1 MGAMRAPMTRDATTR
16 DTTSAQEFAGR
27 VKAHAG
33 KPAQPPQKRFYKAVG
48 VTDEAAA
55 SASRSTGA
63 AVRTPARAPLIVPDR
78 GLAEAI
84 AGEWEAQGPHIVP
97 ASMVLTKLANTAID
111 RVAGR
116 EPAVAADIVAFA
128 GCDLLC
134 YRADSPERLAAR
146 QAGAWDP
153 VLTWAARRLGCHF
166 VCVTG
171 VVHHPQPEAALEALA
186 RELNGQGP
194 FRLAALH
201 TITTLTGS
209 AILSLALHDGAT
221 APDDAW
227 DAAHVDE
234 DWQIE
239 QWGADDEAQARRAA
253 RRAEFDCAV
262 RLLELV

>member
-1 MGAMRAPMTRDATTR
+1 MTR
-16 DTTSAQEFAGR
+16 DTTSAQDFAGR

-48 VTDEAAA
+48 VTDEGGGFGIALDG
-55 SASRSTGA
+55 R
-63 AVRTPARAPLIVPDR
+63 AVRTPAKAPLLVPSR
-78 GLAEAI
+78 ALAEAI
-84 AGEWEAQGPHIVP
+84 AGEWEAQGEHIVP

-111 RVAGR
+111 RIAGR
-116 EPAVAADIVAFA
+116 EQAVVADIVAFA

-134 YRADSPERLAAR
+134 YRADAPERLAAR

-153 VLTWAARRLGCHF
+153 VLIWAARRLGSRF

-171 VVHHPQPEAALEALA
+171 VVHHPQPKPALEALA
-186 RELNGQGP
+186 RELEPHSP

-209 AILSLALHDGAT
+209 AILALAIVDGAIP
-221 APDDAW
+221 AGEAW
-227 DAAHVDE
+227 NAAHVDE

-239 QWGADDEAQARRAA
+239 QWGPDDEAESRRAA

>member
-1 MGAMRAPMTRDATTR
+1 MRAPMNKDAP
-16 DTTSAQEFAGR
+16 DFEAQDFAGR

-33 KPAQPPQKRFYKAVG
+33 KPAQPAQKRFYKTVG
-48 VTDEAAA
+48 VTDEGGGFGIALDG
-55 SASRSTGA
+55 RN
-63 AVRTPARAPLIVPDR
+63 VRTPARAPLIVPRR

-84 AGEWEAQGPHIVP
+84 AGEWEAQGVHIVP

-116 EPAVAADIVAFA
+116 EQAVAADIVSYG

-134 YRADSPERLAAR
+134 YRADSPKRLEAR

-153 VLTWAARRLGCHF
+153 LLTWAARRLGSHF

-171 VVHHPQPEAALEALA
+171 VVHHPQPEAALQALA
-186 RELNGQGP
+186 RELEPQGA

-209 AILSLALHDGAT
+209 AILALALAAGAVS
-221 APDDAW
+221 PDEAW
-227 DAAHVDE
+227 AAAHVDE

-239 QWGADDEAQARRAA
+239 QWGPDEEAQARRAA

>member
-1 MGAMRAPMTRDATTR
+1 MTR
-16 DTTSAQEFAGR
+16 DTTSAQEFAGL

-48 VTDEAAA
+48 VTDEGGGFGIALDG
-55 SASRSTGA
+55 RV
-63 AVRTPARAPLIVPDR
+63 VRTPARTPLVVPSR
-78 GLAEAI
+78 ALAEAI
-84 AGEWEAQGPHIVP
+84 AGEWEAQRPHIVP

-116 EPAVAADIVAFA
+116 ERAVAADIIAFA

-134 YRADSPERLAAR
+134 YRADSPERLGTR
-146 QAGAWDP
+146 QADAWDP

-171 VVHHPQPEAALEALA
+171 VVNHPQPEAALEALA
-186 RELNGQGP
+186 RELEPHSP
-194 FRLAALH
+194 FQLAAMH

-209 AILSLALHDGAT
+209 AILALAQYDGAIS
-221 APDDAW
+221 ADAAW
-227 DAAHVDE
+227 NAAHVDE

-239 QWGADDEAQARRAA
+239 QWGADAEAEARRAA
-253 RRAEFDCAV
+253 RRADFDCAV

>member
-1 MGAMRAPMTRDATTR
+1 MNKDAPDFQARD
-16 DTTSAQEFAGR
+16 FAGR

-33 KPAQPPQKRFYKAVG
+33 KPAQPAQKRFYKAVG
-48 VTDEAAA
+48 I
-55 SASRSTGA
+55 TGESGGFGIA
-63 AVRTPARAPLIVPDR
+63 LDGRTVRTPARAPLIVPSR

-84 AGEWEAQGPHIVP
+84 AGEWEAQGEHIVP

-116 EPAVAADIVAFA
+116 DQAVAADIVAFA

-134 YRADSPERLAAR
+134 YRADAPERLAAR
-146 QAGAWDP
+146 QGGAWDP
-153 VLTWAARRLGCHF
+153 VLTWAARRLGSHF
-166 VCVTG
+166 VCVMG
-171 VVHHPQPEAALEALA
+171 IVHHPQPKPALDALA
-186 RELNGQGP
+186 RELEPQSP
-194 FRLAALH
+194 LRLAALH

-209 AILSLALHDGAT
+209 AILALALMDGAIP
-221 APDDAW
+221 PDEAW
-227 DAAHVDE
+227 AAAHVDE

-239 QWGADDEAQARRAA
+239 QWGADEEAESRRAA

>member
-1 MGAMRAPMTRDATTR
+1 MRAPMSKDAPDFDAR
-16 DTTSAQEFAGR
+16 EFAGR

-33 KPAQPPQKRFYKAVG
+33 KPAQPAQKRFYKAVG
-48 VTDEAAA
+48 VTSESGGFGIALDG
-55 SASRSTGA
+55 RT
-63 AVRTPARAPLIVPDR
+63 VRTPARAPLIVPDR

-116 EPAVAADIVAFA
+116 EQAVAADIVTYA

-153 VLTWAARRLGCHF
+153 LLTWAARRLGCRF

-171 VVHHPQPEAALEALA
+171 IVHHPQPKAALAALA
-186 RELNGQGP
+186 RELEPHQRDSEGP
-194 FRLAALH
+194 FRLAAMH
-201 TITTLTGS
+201 TVTTLTAS
-209 AILSLALHDGAT
+209 AILAFALAGRAVS
-221 APDDAW
+221 PDEAW
-227 DAAHVDE
+227 EAAHVDE

-239 QWGADDEAQARRAA
+239 QWGADVEAQARRAL

-262 RLLELV
+262 RLLDFV

>member
-1 MGAMRAPMTRDATTR
+1 MTRDATDFEAR
-16 DTTSAQEFAGR
+16 AFAGR

-33 KPAQPPQKRFYKAVG
+33 KPAQPAQKRFYKAVG
-48 VTDEAAA
+48 VTDESDGFGIALDG
-55 SASRSTGA
+55 RP
-63 AVRTPARAPLIVPDR
+63 VRTPARAPLIVPAR
-78 GLAEAI
+78 ALAEAI
-84 AGEWEAQGPHIVP
+84 AGEWEAQGEHIVP

-116 EPAVAADIVAFA
+116 EQAVAADIVAFA

-134 YRADSPERLAAR
+134 YRADSPERLATR
-146 QAGAWDP
+146 QTDAWDP
-153 VLTWAARRLGCHF
+153 MLSWAARRLGCHF

-171 VVHHPQPEAALEALA
+171 VVHHPQPEGALKSLA
-186 RELNGQGP
+186 RELEPHEREPEGP

-209 AILSLALHDGAT
+209 AVLALALYDGAT
-221 APDDAW
+221 AADDAW

-239 QWGADDEAQARRAA
+239 QWGADTEAESRRAA

-262 RLLELV
+262 QLLDFV

>member
-1 MGAMRAPMTRDATTR
+1 MRAAMIRDATDFEAR
-16 DTTSAQEFAGR
+16 EFAGR

-33 KPAQPPQKRFYKAVG
+33 KPAQPAQKRFYKAVG
-48 VTDEAAA
+48 VTDESGGFGIALDG
-55 SASRSTGA
+55 RS
-63 AVRTPARAPLIVPDR
+63 VRTPARAPLIVPSR

-84 AGEWEAQGPHIVP
+84 AGEWEAQGPHILP

-116 EPAVAADIVAFA
+116 ERAVAADIVSYG

-153 VLTWAARRLGCHF
+153 VLTWAARRLGSHF

-186 RELNGQGP
+186 RELELREREPEGP
-194 FRLAALH
+194 FRLAAMH
-201 TITTLTGS
+201 TITTLTAS
-209 AILSLALHDGAT
+209 AILALALYDGAIR
-221 APDDAW
+221 ADEAW
-227 DAAHVDE
+227 AAAHVDE

-239 QWGADDEAQARRAA
+239 QWGADAEAEARRAA

>member
-1 MGAMRAPMTRDATTR
+1 MRAAMTRDAT
-16 DTTSAQEFAGR
+16 DFDAQEFAGR

-33 KPAQPPQKRFYKAVG
+33 KPAQPDQKRFYKAVG
-48 VTDEAAA
+48 VTEASGGFGIALDG
-55 SASRSTGA
+55 R
-63 AVRTPARAPLIVPDR
+63 AVRTPAKAPLIVPSR

-84 AGEWEAQGPHIVP
+84 AGEWEAQGAHIVP

-116 EPAVAADIVAFA
+116 ERAVAADIVAFA

-134 YRADSPERLAAR
+134 YRADSPDRLAAR

-171 VVHHPQPEAALEALA
+171 VVHHPQPQAALEALA
-186 RELNGQGP
+186 RELEPHELAPGGP

-209 AILSLALHDGAT
+209 AILALVLFDGAT
-221 APDDAW
+221 SANEAW

-239 QWGADDEAQARRAA
+239 QWGADAEAESRRAA

>member
-1 MGAMRAPMTRDATTR
+1 MGAMRAPMTRDAT
-16 DTTSAQEFAGR
+16 DFEAQEFAGR

-33 KPAQPPQKRFYKAVG
+33 RPAQPAQKRFYKAVG
-48 VTDEAAA
+48 VTGESGGFGIALDG
-55 SASRSTGA
+55 RS
-63 AVRTPARAPLIVPDR
+63 VRTPARAPFIVPDR
-78 GLAEAI
+78 TLAEAI

-116 EPAVAADIVAFA
+116 ERAVAADVVAFA

-134 YRADSPERLAAR
+134 YRADSPERLAAL
-146 QAGAWDP
+146 QADAWDP

-171 VVHHPQPEAALEALA
+171 VVHHPQPEAALDALG

>member
-1 MGAMRAPMTRDATTR
+1 MRAPMNKDAP
-16 DTTSAQEFAGR
+16 DFEAQDFAGR

-33 KPAQPPQKRFYKAVG
+33 KPAQPAQKRFYKAVG
-48 VTDEAAA
+48 VTHESGGFGIALDG
-55 SASRSTGA
+55 R

-78 GLAEAI
+78 ALAEAI
-84 AGEWEAQGPHIVP
+84 AGEWEAQGAHIVP

-116 EPAVAADIVAFA
+116 EQAVAADIVAFA

-146 QAGAWDP
+146 QADAWDP
-153 VLTWAARRLGCHF
+153 VLSWAARRLGCHF

-171 VVHHPQPEAALEALA
+171 VVHHPQPKAALKALA
-186 RELNGQGP
+186 REFEPHQLEPEGP

-209 AILSLALHDGAT
+209 AILALALFHA
-221 APDDAW
+221 ASAADDAW

-239 QWGADDEAQARRAA
+239 QWGADTEAQARRAA
-253 RRAEFDCAV
+253 RRVEFDCAV
-262 RLLELV
+262 RLLDFV

>member
-1 MGAMRAPMTRDATTR
+1 MNKDAPDFE
-16 DTTSAQEFAGR
+16 AQAFAGR

-33 KPAQPPQKRFYKAVG
+33 KPAQPAQKRFYKAVG
-48 VTDEAAA
+48 VTEERGGFGIALDG
-55 SASRSTGA
+55 RT
-63 AVRTPARAPLIVPDR
+63 VRTPARAALIVPAR

-84 AGEWEAQGPHIVP
+84 AGEWEAQGTHIVP

-116 EPAVAADIVAFA
+116 EHAVASDIVAFA

-134 YRADSPERLAAR
+134 YRADSPDRLAAR

-171 VVHHPQPEAALEALA
+171 VVHHPQPEGALEALA
-186 RELNGQGP
+186 RELEGLNP
-194 FRLAALH
+194 FPLAALH

-209 AILSLALHDGAT
+209 AILALALFDGAT
-221 APDDAW
+221 AADDAW

-239 QWGADDEAQARRAA
+239 QWGADAEAQARRAA

-262 RLLELV
+262 RLLDFV

>member
-1 MGAMRAPMTRDATTR
+1 MTRDASDFEAR
-16 DTTSAQEFAGR
+16 EFAGR

-33 KPAQPPQKRFYKAVG
+33 KPAQPAQKRFYKAVG
-48 VTDEAAA
+48 VTDESGGFGIALDG
-55 SASRSTGA
+55 R

-78 GLAEAI
+78 GLAEEI
-84 AGEWEAQGPHIVP
+84 AAEWEAQGPLIVP

-116 EPAVAADIVAFA
+116 EQAVAADIVAFA

-134 YRADSPERLAAR
+134 YRADSPDRLAAR
-146 QAGAWDP
+146 QAAAWDP
-153 VLTWAARRLGCHF
+153 LLTWGARRLGCHF

-171 VVHHPQPEAALEALA
+171 VVHHPQPKAALQALA
-186 RELNGQGP
+186 REFAPHQHEPEGP
-194 FRLAALH
+194 FVLAALH

-209 AILSLALHDGAT
+209 AILALALYDGAC
-221 APDDAW
+221 AADDAW

-239 QWGADDEAQARRAA
+239 QWGADAEAQARRAA
-253 RRAEFDCAV
+253 RRAEFACAV
-262 RLLELV
+262 RLLELL